1 MVVGS
6 MHYND
11 YLSKDEKKL
20 IELLRK
26 HSIEPKDI
34 EIAVL
39 EGILNAKS

>member
-1 MVVGS
+1 

-11 YLSKDEKKL
+11 YLTKDEKRL
-20 IELLRK
+20 IVVLRK

-39 EGILNAKS
+39 EGIINAKS